1 MIRLPQSWFS
11 WWLSRDSLIWLKVS
25 DRLTE
30 SPACP
35 KGSRQGVGL
44 CDSEDVEVSHNLATS
59 PNSLLL
65 IWCGHSRDRDSLGQY
80 VREVRRMTMTMMM
93 MMIRMMVMTVM
104 SVTRASSLDC
114 GHRPGWFSCNNT
126 HTGSHTTCLAPAQ
139 VCDGHKVK
147 QKKKDEN

>member
-11 WWLSRDSLIWLKVS
+11 WWLSRDSLIWLKLAMGN
-25 DRLTE
+25 RE
-30 SPACP
+30 SCLPP
-35 KGSRQGVGL
+35 GVQTGRGW

-59 PNSLLL
+59 LTLLLL

-80 VREVRRMTMTMMM
+80 VREVRRMTMTTTMM
-93 MMIRMMVMTVM
+93 MMIRIMVMTVM

-114 GHRPGWFSCNNT
+114 GRRPGWFTCNST
-126 HTGSHTTCLAPAQ
+126 DTGAHTTCLAPAQ

-147 QKKKDEN
+147 QKPYLVF